1 MNQMRLTRNYVM
13 TNNEIF
19 NGKRML
25 VVIMILLKYNLR
37 GLLKLSMVMINI
49 FI

>member
-1 MNQMRLTRNYVM
+1 MNLMRLTKKYTM